1 MFRTCLSS
9 HPWMDGSASWKHDS
23 FALDQDADQRAG
35 SREEEISN
43 PGVRRLLRKRWGPAY
58 RHQVIIT

>member
-1 MFRTCLSS
+1 MITL
-9 HPWMDGSASWKHDS
+9 WKHDF
-23 FALDQDADQRAG
+23 FAADQDADQRAG

>member
-9 HPWMDGSASWKHDS
+9 HPWIHDF

>member
-1 MFRTCLSS
+1 MSRQLIVINIMITS
-9 HPWMDGSASWKHDS
+9 SWKHDF
-23 FALDQDADQRAG
+23 FAADQDADQRAG

>member
-1 MFRTCLSS
+1 MD
-9 HPWMDGSASWKHDS
+9 PWINLTEHDS
-23 FALDQDADQRAG
+23 FAADQDADQRAG